1 MISMTTTLRW
11 LVVAVLAG
19 HGLIHLLGVAK
30 GFAWADVS
38 QLTKP
43 IGVAGGVLWLLAAAL
58 VVTAA
63 VLLAVGAPTWWWAL
77 ALGAATISQIAIA
90 TSWTDARAGTIVN
103 LVLVLSAAYA
113 FAAAGPSS
121 FHAQYQDR
129 AALALADVN
138 PSPGVLD
145 EADLVDLPAP
155 LAAYIRRSGAVG
167 QPRVVSFHADFH
179 GRIRSGP
186 DAAWMPFSG
195 QQVNTYGPRPQRIF
209 LMDAT
214 RSGLPV
220 TVLHVFAD
228 TTATMRVKLLSLFTM
243 VDASGPEMD
252 RGETV
257 TVFNDLVVMAPGAI
271 ADAPVTW
278 TTLDARHV
286 RGDFTDGDQ
295 TVSAVL
301 TFDAEHD
308 LVDFVSDDRTAASA
322 DGKTFT
328 QRRWSTPLAGHR
340 ASDGRRILTS
350 GEGVWHAAGLKEKF
364 SYLEFRSRRHHL
376 QRGRRDDPGIAYAVS
391 KAVTGASGPITRRHA
406 G

>member
-1 MISMTTTLRW
+1 MTTTLRW
-11 LVVAVLAG
+11 LLVVVLAG

-30 GFAWADVS
+30 GFGWADVS

-43 IGVAGGVLWLLAAAL
+43 IGVVGGVLWLLAAAL
-58 VVTAA
+58 VLTAA
-63 VLLAVGAPTWWWAL
+63 VLLAVGTPTWWWAL

-103 LVLVLSAAYA
+103 LVLVLSAAYG
-113 FAAAGPSS
+113 FAAVGPSS

-129 AALALADVN
+129 ATQALADVN

-145 EADLVDLPAP
+145 EADLVDLPGP

-167 QPRVVSFHADFH
+167 QPRVVSFHAEFH

-186 DAAWMPFSG
+186 DAAWMPFTG

-271 ADAPVTW
+271 VDAPVRW
-278 TTLDARHV
+278 AAVDARHV
-286 RGDFTDGDQ
+286 RGEFTDGAQ

-328 QRRWSTPLAGHR
+328 RRRWSTPLAGHR
-340 ASDGRRILTS
+340 DTDGRRILTS
-350 GEGVWHAAGLKEKF
+350 GEGVWHAAGPDEEF
-364 SYLEFRSRRHHL
+364 TYLEFDLDAITYNVGSETTTTSPTPTSHSV
-376 QRGRRDDPGIAYAVS
+376 GR
-391 KAVTGASGPITRRHA
+391 
-406 G
+406 